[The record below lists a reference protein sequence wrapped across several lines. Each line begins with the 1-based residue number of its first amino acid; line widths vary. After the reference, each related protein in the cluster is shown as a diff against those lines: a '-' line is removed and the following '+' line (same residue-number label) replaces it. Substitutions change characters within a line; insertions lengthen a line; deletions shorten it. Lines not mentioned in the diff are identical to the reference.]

1 MVRVTR
7 RFLSLW
13 RLVNPL
19 RLIWSAY
26 STLPTVSAGEVI
38 SSSGWGNLVKAD
50 IEYLFNRPADVDKV
64 DNAASYTTTSTSF
77 TDINA
82 TNLGITMTVASGKVL
97 LLFTGVVSM
106 TGGTTR
112 FDFDIDGTRYCSAGT
127 DGLAGLTSVNAAT
140 VSMCALV
147 TGLSA
152 GSHTFKVKWWVTS
165 GQTATLYA
173 GNGVAAQD
181 WIPSFAAIEV
191 G

>member
-1 MVRVTR
+1 MGWTTPRT
-7 RFLSLW
+7 
-13 RLVNPL
+13 
-19 RLIWSAY
+19 WS
-26 STLPTVSAGEVI
+26 TGEVV
-38 SSSGWGNLVKAD
+38 GATDMNTHVRDNLT
-50 IEYLFNRPADVDKV
+50 YLFNRPADVDKV

-97 LLFTGVVSM
+97 LLFSGVCSV
-106 TGGTTR
+106 TGGQVR

-127 DGLAGLTSVNAAT
+127 DGLAGVTSINPNPICMA
-140 VSMCALV
+140 ALV
-147 TGLSA
+147 NGLSA

-181 WIPSFAAIEV
+181 WIPSFVAIEV